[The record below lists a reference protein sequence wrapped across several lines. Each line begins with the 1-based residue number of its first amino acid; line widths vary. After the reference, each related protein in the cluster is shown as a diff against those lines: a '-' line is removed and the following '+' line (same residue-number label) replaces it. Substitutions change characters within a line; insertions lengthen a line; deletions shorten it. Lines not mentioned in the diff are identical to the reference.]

1 MTFWSFII
9 LRRPPEDL
17 PRIQDSYEIL
27 ILFMIAYLLEKEMAT
42 HSSVLAWRIPGMGEP
57 SGLPS
62 MGLQSQTRLKWLSS
76 PKITLDSLR
85 TNIPCLVSES
95 ESHSVMSDSWWPHG
109 LYSPWN
115 FPGQNT
121 GVNSLSF
128 LQGIFPT
135 QGSIPGLPHCRQIL
149 YQPSRKGSLTC
160 VRVNHNSY
168 WATLTIC
175 WLPVFISPWLFDF
188 SGTL

>member
-1 MTFWSFII
+1 MSQAGWIMTFWSFII

-76 PKITLDSLR
+76 SSR
-85 TNIPCLVSES
+85 R
-95 ESHSVMSDSWWPHG
+95 
-109 LYSPWN
+109 
-115 FPGQNT
+115 
-121 GVNSLSF
+121 NSLAEEYEASEIRGF
-128 LQGIFPT
+128 LATPKRACTPVNNDGES
-135 QGSIPGLPHCRQIL
+135 GAGLATSQVFHFVLTVAPERQVL
-149 YQPSRKGSLTC
+149 L
-160 VRVNHNSY
+160 
-168 WATLTIC
+168 
-175 WLPVFISPWLFDF
+175 LFAFRAEDPEA
-188 SGTL
+188 LLKP